1 MIIRISSYEVKQVLL
16 REAANR
22 AEYYRDLV
30 DRLTNSTERN
40 SQLICRGANARRKEM
55 ETPAY

>member
-1 MIIRISSYEVKQVLL
+1 MMIIRISSYEVKQVLL

-30 DRLTNSTERN
+30 DRLTNNTERN
-40 SQLICRGANARRKEM
+40 GQLICS
-55 ETPAY
+55 